1 MMLLVLSL
9 LCVIPNRYE
18 ITCDEKSV
26 VIEPIRVDL
35 QDYVALKPLTE
46 LLRLN
51 YVMDHTT
58 QQLHLTGD
66 GRTFVIIPGMTTV
79 AYGGVY
85 YHLPFASVYRQN
97 EVYFPVQLITTT
109 LGSAFERLI
118 FIKSVTEILVING
131 ISIVTRADSTV
142 VKFAWARR
150 IGFDVRFSMRQ
161 AVIEIDGV
169 YKGKPDLKPKGA
181 VSSAKLIPHNTY
193 TAMELDLQ
201 GVNSVIE
208 RDDEVVFY
216 SKQSRQVQSIVID
229 AGHGGIDPGAVGKN
243 GLYEKDVNLAVCR
256 ILKDVIED
264 SLKIRVTLTRDR
276 DVYVS
281 LKERTNIAN
290 RNAADLFMSIHCNAH
305 QKGPPRSGFETYFLS
320 EAKTSD
326 ERAVAALENASLK
339 FDNLMLPGDDIS
351 FILYD
356 LAQSA
361 FLEESNRFAENI
373 QISAEKHLKIPS
385 RGVKQA
391 GFYVLHGA
399 FMPAILVECA
409 FISNPAEE
417 KLLRQK
423 DFQRQLA
430 FSIYR
435 GIKNYVE
442 DYEKRLN
449 N

>member
-1 MMLLVLSL
+1 MMLLVLTL
-9 LCVIPNRYE
+9 LSIIPNRYE
-18 ITCDEKSV
+18 ITCDEKSI
-26 VIEPIRVDL
+26 VIEPMRVDL
-35 QDYVALKPLTE
+35 QDYIALKPVAE

-66 GRTFVIIPGMTTV
+66 GRTIVIIPDMSTV
-79 AYGGVY
+79 AYGGAY
-85 YHLPFASVYRQN
+85 YHLPFAPVWRHN
-97 EVYFPVQLITTT
+97 EAYFPAQLITTT
-109 LGSAFERLI
+109 LGSAFERLV
-118 FIKSVTEILVING
+118 FIKSVTEIPVINAV
-131 ISIVTRADSTV
+131 SITTRADSTV

-150 IGFDVRFSMRQ
+150 IGFDVRFATRQ

-169 YKGKPDLKPKGA
+169 YKGKPDLRPKGA
-181 VSSAKLIPHNTY
+181 IRSARLIPHNTY
-193 TAMELDLQ
+193 TAMELELQ

-216 SKQSRQVQSIVID
+216 SKQSRRVQLIVID

-256 ILKDVIED
+256 ILKNVIED
-264 SLKIRVTLTRDR
+264 SLKIKVTMTRDR

-290 RNAADLFMSIHCNAH
+290 RNAADLFVSIHCNAH
-305 QKGPPRSGFETYFLS
+305 KKGPPRSGFETYFLS
-320 EAKTSD
+320 EAKTSE

-339 FDNLMLPGDDIS
+339 FDNLLMPSDDIS

-373 QISAEKHLKIPS
+373 QVSAEKHLKIPS

-399 FMPAILVECA
+399 FMPAVLVECA
-409 FISNPAEE
+409 FINNPAEE

-430 FSIYR
+430 LSIYR
-435 GIKNYVE
+435 GIKNYIG
-442 DYEKRLN
+442 DYERRLN

>member
-1 MMLLVLSL
+1 MIALVLSFF
-9 LCVIPNRYE
+9 CIIPNRYE
-18 ITCDEKSV
+18 ITCEEKSV
-26 VIEPIRVDL
+26 VLEPVRVDF
-35 QDYVALKPLTE
+35 QDYVPLKPVAE
-46 LLRLN
+46 MLRLN

-58 QQLHLTGD
+58 QQLHLTGAS
-66 GRTFVIIPGMTTV
+66 RRFVIVPGVTTV
-79 AYGGVY
+79 EYGGAY
-85 YHLPFASVYRQN
+85 HHLPFAPVYRGG
-97 EVYFPVQLITTT
+97 EVYYPVQLITTT

-118 FIKSVTEILVING
+118 FVKNITEIPVING
-131 ISIVTRADSTV
+131 VSLLTRGDSTV
-142 VKFAWARR
+142 LEFAWARP

-161 AVIEIDGV
+161 AVIEVDGV
-169 YKGKPDLKPKGA
+169 YRGKAELKAKGA
-181 VSSAKLIPHNTY
+181 VSRARVIPHNTY
-193 TAMELDLQ
+193 TALELDME

-208 RDDEVVFY
+208 REDEVVFY
-216 SKQSRQVQSIVID
+216 SKQSDRVQTIVID
-229 AGHGGIDPGAVGKN
+229 AGHGGIDPGAVGKK
-243 GLYEKDVNLAVCR
+243 GLYEKDVNLAISRV
-256 ILKDVIED
+256 LKDLIED
-264 SLKIRVTLTRDR
+264 SLKIKVLLTRDR

-290 RNAADLFMSIHCNAH
+290 RNAADLFVSIHCNAH
-305 QKGPPRSGFETYFLS
+305 LKGPPRSGFETYFLS

-339 FDNLMLPGDDIS
+339 FDNLTLPSDDIS

-373 QISAEKHLKIPS
+373 QGSAEKHLGIPS

-399 FMPAILVECA
+399 FMPAVLVECA
-409 FISNPAEE
+409 FINNPAEE
-417 KLLRQK
+417 KMLRRK

-430 FSIYR
+430 AAIYR
-435 GIKNYVE
+435 GIRQYIA
-442 DYEKRLN
+442 DYERRLN